1 MAPPSARL
9 ALPPRPG
16 ALRAPR
22 VRSRLRVARGWAF
35 IGLLTS
41 LSAAQ
46 ERLPAAPLEVDGRA
60 YLAQPAGEEGL
71 RLTPNTCF
79 FEGSGLRARGAGP
92 DGLSSPE
99 LNKGQSFA
107 SVTGFTGEN
116 RIVWFVHVARPGA
129 ARLSVEADPGVFR
142 WSLGDLEGAV
152 LTLEVAGSGPIK
164 ADDPDSAVDASLR
177 ILLFEGFQRWFPPV
191 LYFLLLGP
199 VAAVGYR
206 LIVMGSNDRQVP
218 LGSLRH
224 FLDWLPSRVLLLTFG
239 IVGNF
244 EAIRP
249 VLAERSF
256 DADIATDELLLEAL
270 EVAMPA
276 QTGEVGDRAEQ
287 LRQGLQS
294 ALVVWVLVASILV
307 IVS

>member
-1 MAPPSARL
+1 MTYIAFL
-9 ALPPRPG
+9 AATLLYFSVGPG
-16 ALRAPR
+16 GPLHNDRWFHALRGR
-22 VRSRLRVARGWAF
+22 VDALEPDFWMGFVLLVVVPCAAF
-35 IGLLTS
+35 ALVYGLLQEMFGE
-41 LSAAQ
+41 AAV
-46 ERLPAAPLEVDGRA
+46 LL
-60 YLAQPAGEEGL
+60 L
-71 RLTPNTCF
+71 
-79 FEGSGLRARGAGP
+79 
-92 DGLSSPE
+92 
-99 LNKGQSFA
+99 
-107 SVTGFTGEN
+107 
-116 RIVWFVHVARPGA
+116 GA
-129 ARLSVEADPGVFR
+129 AALFF
-142 WSLGDLEGAV
+142 SLGRQDWAALLNRFKARAVAGDLEGAV
-152 LTLEVAGSGPIK
+152 LTLEAAGSDPIK